1 MKLLDSQQQQQL
13 DHHRQW
19 AKTAE
24 KLRKKAAE
32 EPRAAEMESERLS
45 VREKRYGGIPVSI
58 VCRNPVIIGFSELLH
73 SLHFFPP
80 GP

>member
-1 MKLLDSQQQQQL
+1 MKLLDSQQQQQQL

-24 KLRKKAAE
+24 KLRKKVAE

-45 VREKRYGGIPVSI
+45 VREKRYEGIPSI
-58 VCRNPVIIGFSELLH
+58 VISECSN
-73 SLHFFPP
+73 SLISSHCEFPH
-80 GP
+80 